1 MTRQPAQR
9 LRSTLRVRHLSPL
22 EIATFTADHIAQQ
35 HLHQPTV
42 ASVFF
47 IMAAKPG
54 RYYSGQ
60 YSLVGNTAA
69 FHSNNELDQY
79 DDRARNAYG
88 VPKAQ
93 NDDHPLN
100 TYGGGGQ
107 DHQPLTY
114 DNLTSL
120 KGPLPQRPRKA
131 GWSRRRKCVV
141 FGGVGVLLLIIVAVA
156 VGVAVSLTHK
166 KDSGPPFSFTLSN
179 AQVTNDTSFSL
190 GGATRNSPNVVSD
203 GIGTGTDA
211 YTYYQ
216 GVASN
221 FPSPDKWVSFDQMW
235 NINHEILKTSCKE
248 NKHGPNSSD
257 KMIEEIYDA
266 IQNRSAASLVDHRF
280 VFAIILQETHGCPR
294 VKSTTS
300 GTGVNNPGL
309 MQSHNGHE
317 YSPAH
322 SADSIVAMVQ
332 DGTQGTQDGDGLVQ
346 NLNMYGSP
354 FSAAR
359 GYNSGYIPKSGD
371 LSEAAGATACY
382 VSDVANRLTGWV
394 WADTKCPGGH

>member
-1 MTRQPAQR
+1 
-9 LRSTLRVRHLSPL
+9 
-22 EIATFTADHIAQQ
+22 
-35 HLHQPTV
+35 
-42 ASVFF
+42 
-47 IMAAKPG
+47 MAAKPG

-69 FHSNNELDQY
+69 FHSNNELEQY
-79 DDRARNAYG
+79 DDHARKAYG
-88 VPKAQ
+88 VPAPRGG
-93 NDDHPLN
+93 DHPLN
-100 TYGGGGQ
+100 TYGSQ
-107 DHQPLTY
+107 DHQALTY

-141 FGGVGVLLLIIVAVA
+141 FGGAALLLVIVIAVVAGVAVA
-156 VGVAVSLTHK
+156 LSHK
-166 KDSGPPFSFTLSN
+166 KSAPFDFMLSN
-179 AQVTNDTSFSL
+179 AQVTNETAFTL
-190 GGATRNSPNVVSD
+190 GGATKSGSSNTAD
-203 GIGTGTDA
+203 GIGGGSDE

-221 FPSPDKWVSFDQMW
+221 FPDSSKWISFESMW
-235 NINHEILKTSCKE
+235 SNNQEIMKTSCKN
-248 NKHGPNSSD
+248 NKHGPNNSG
-257 KMIEEIYDA
+257 KIMNEIYA
-266 IQNRSAASLVDHRF
+266 AVQNRSAASLVDHRF
-280 VFAIILQETHGCPR
+280 ILAIILQETHGCVR

-300 GTGVNNPGL
+300 STGVSNPGL
-309 MQSHNGHE
+309 MQSHEGHE

-332 DGTQGTQDGDGLVQ
+332 DGTQGTAAGDGLAQ
-346 NLNMYGSP
+346 NLDMYGSP
-354 FSAAR
+354 YSAAR

-394 WADTKCPGGH
+394 WADTKCPGSS